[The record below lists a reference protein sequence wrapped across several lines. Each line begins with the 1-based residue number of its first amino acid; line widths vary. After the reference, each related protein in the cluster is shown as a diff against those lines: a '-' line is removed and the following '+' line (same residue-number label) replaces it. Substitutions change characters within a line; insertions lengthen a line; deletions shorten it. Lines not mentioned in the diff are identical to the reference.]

1 MLEAAAEL
9 PPGGASLTTLGAT
22 GSGRDTVIKVM
33 LRLLAEVYDRW
44 HVAPAEVRHAY
55 RSVCGTFGQTVEVH
69 HRAGSSTGQCCRGR
83 RCGRLLVDRVA
94 HAAGTSYM
102 SDKPLTHR

>member
-9 PPGGASLTTLGAT
+9 PPGGLSLTTLGAT
-22 GSGRDTVIKVM
+22 GSGRDMVIKVK

-55 RSVCGTFGQTVEVH
+55 RSVCGTFGQTVEVDH
-69 HRAGSSTGQCCRGR
+69 PAGSS
-83 RCGRLLVDRVA
+83 CGAVLP
-94 HAAGTSYM
+94 G
-102 SDKPLTHR
+102 